1 MKPTKNRYYCPASD
15 RIKMLFETESKANNF
30 MKFNADTIKKEN
42 GYKPV
47 RAYYCVSCIGW
58 HLTSLALTKPNS
70 VKTIIV
76 DKNPAP
82 KPILINNQQPNETK
96 KRIELPSTE
105 LLQKEPT
112 IRISKICKDFNI
124 GLKELFNLF
133 KNHDIHININP
144 NYKVNLI
151 DFDVIKYRLR

>member
-15 RIKMLFETESKANNF
+15 RIKMLFESESKANNF
-30 MKFNADTIKKEN
+30 MKFNAETIEKEN

-58 HLTSLALTKPNS
+58 HLTSIPLTKPNT
-70 VKTIIV
+70 VKTIIS
-76 DKNPAP
+76 DKQPTP
-82 KPILINNQQPNETK
+82 KPILTNPKPVQTK
-96 KRIELPSTE
+96 KKIFIPTTE
-105 LLQKEPT
+105 LFEKEPT
-112 IRISKICKDFNI
+112 IRISKICQDFNI

-144 NYKVNLI
+144 KSKVNLI
-151 DFDVIKYRLR
+151 DFETIRYRLR